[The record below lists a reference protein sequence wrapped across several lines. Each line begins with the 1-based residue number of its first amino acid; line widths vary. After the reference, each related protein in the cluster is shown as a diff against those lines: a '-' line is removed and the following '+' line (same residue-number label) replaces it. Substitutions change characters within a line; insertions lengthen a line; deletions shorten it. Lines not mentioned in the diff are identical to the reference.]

1 MNTITHTVS
10 TFVLFCLRCAFA
22 QVPKRWLQLVDDAK
36 TRAVLDE
43 VRSHMMPPEASA
55 NGVAIN
61 VLSGSTLTIDRTG
74 LRGRG
79 GKRFEEYCLQEIG
92 DCHARSKLT
101 LAGTLHPADG
111 PMGLMPLNTTGDGNC
126 LLHAASLAMWGVED
140 NECELRARVGDTM
153 SEEERKR
160 WHRDTVQQQLR
171 LPAEFRTIRDF
182 DGEWETA
189 LRLPRLLADDVV
201 WSVSSGGAV
210 QVRSALHRNA
220 PHRNATH
227 PLTSAE

>member
-1 MNTITHTVS
+1 MTRQTFANQRPSHTTCMLLNITR
-10 TFVLFCLRCAFA
+10 LFHFHSHWPLHPHRRWFC
-22 QVPKRWLQLVDDAK
+22 QIPKRWLQLVDDSK

-43 VRSHMMPPEASA
+43 VRSHMMPPEASV

-74 LRGRG
+74 LRGQG

-101 LAGTLHPADG
+101 LAGTLHPAEG

-140 NECELRARVGDTM
+140 NECELRKLVGDTM
-153 SEEERKR
+153 GEEERMR
-160 WHRDTVQQQLR
+160 WHRDTVR
-171 LPAEFRTIRDF
+171 
-182 DGEWETA
+182 
-189 LRLPRLLADDVV
+189 
-201 WSVSSGGAV
+201 
-210 QVRSALHRNA
+210 
-220 PHRNATH
+220 
-227 PLTSAE
+227 

>member
-1 MNTITHTVS
+1 MLRNITRLIHFHS
-10 TFVLFCLRCAFA
+10 HWPLHPHRRWFC
-22 QVPKRWLQLVDDAK
+22 QIPKRWLQLVDDSK

-74 LRGRG
+74 LRGQG

-101 LAGTLHPADG
+101 LAGTLHPAEG
-111 PMGLMPLNTTGDGNC
+111 PMGLVPLNTTGDGNC

-140 NECELRARVGDTM
+140 NECELRKLVGDTM
-153 SEEERKR
+153 GEEERMR
-160 WHRDTVQQQLR
+160 WHRDTV
-171 LPAEFRTIRDF
+171 
-182 DGEWETA
+182 G
-189 LRLPRLLADDVV
+189 
-201 WSVSSGGAV
+201 
-210 QVRSALHRNA
+210 
-220 PHRNATH
+220 
-227 PLTSAE
+227 